1 MIMDRE
7 KIQDSYIEAIID
19 GMDHKMMYHYVRD
32 NLMDHLKE
40 YTDEEL
46 KTEIMEYYP
55 HVLEDV
61 DTSEELDQIMSVH
74 KDHHG

>member
-7 KIQDSYIEAIID
+7 TLMDSYIEAIID
-19 GMDHKMMYHYVRD
+19 GMDHKSMYHYVRD

-46 KTEIMEYYP
+46 KTEIKDYYP
-55 HVLEDV
+55 HLLEV
-61 DTSEELDQIMSVH
+61 DTPSELD
-74 KDHHG
+74 

>member
-7 KIQDSYIEAIID
+7 TLMDSYIDAIID
-19 GMDHKMMYHYVRD
+19 GMDHKSMYHYVRD

-46 KTEIMEYYP
+46 KTEVEDYYP
-55 HVLEDV
+55 HLLEV
-61 DTSEELDQIMSVH
+61 DTPSELD
-74 KDHHG
+74 

>member
-7 KIQDSYIEAIID
+7 TLMDSYIEAIID
-19 GMDHKMMYHYVRD
+19 GMDHKSMYHYVRD

-46 KTEIMEYYP
+46 KTEVEDYYP
-55 HVLEDV
+55 HLLEV
-61 DTSEELDQIMSVH
+61 DTPSDLD
-74 KDHHG
+74 

>member
-7 KIQDSYIEAIID
+7 TLMDSYIEAIID
-19 GMDHKMMYHYVRD
+19 GMDHKSMYHYVRD

-46 KTEIMEYYP
+46 KTEVEDYYP
-55 HVLEDV
+55 HLLEV
-61 DTSEELDQIMSVH
+61 DTPSELD
-74 KDHHG
+74 

>member
-7 KIQDSYIEAIID
+7 TLMDSYIEAIID
-19 GMDHKMMYHYVRD
+19 GMDHKSMYHYVRD

-46 KTEIMEYYP
+46 KTEVEDYYP
-55 HVLEDV
+55 HLLEV
-61 DTSEELDQIMSVH
+61 DTPSELDQIMSVH

>member
-7 KIQDSYIEAIID
+7 TLMDSYIEAIID
-19 GMDHKMMYHYVRD
+19 GMDHKSMYHYVRD

-46 KTEIMEYYP
+46 KTEVEDYYP
-55 HVLEDV
+55 HLLED
-61 DTSEELDQIMSVH
+61 
-74 KDHHG
+74 